1 MISGSPALPRFRV
14 GVTTRIAAADAV
26 RRLDELDTLPVA
38 AHPDVFERL
47 HAELRA
53 ALTNAE
59 PESSGTREPE

>member
-1 MISGSPALPRFRV
+1 MSESEANVTDDQRFA
-14 GVTTRIAAADAV
+14 GAAADAV

-47 HAELRA
+47 HAELHA

-59 PESSGTREPE
+59 PESSGSREPE